1 MNTEE
6 IISLDNQI
14 SVPALFRFR
23 AKTLN
28 NKVAMREKH
37 FGIWRTF
44 SWNQYYS
51 NSARLGKAMMTLG
64 LESGQTVSILADPCK
79 EWLFFD
85 LATQCIG
92 CVSCGIYATDSAPQI
107 LHICKDSDTMLLM
120 VENEEQLDKYLAVE
134 EQLPNIH
141 TVVVLDSTG
150 LADLDHPKVVMLD
163 QFYRLGDEADEDLES
178 EWNRRIDSAKPN
190 DTAILV
196 YTSGT
201 TGAPK
206 GAMLSN
212 RNLIFIAQAF
222 HEFYPITAEDESV
235 VYLPLCHITER
246 LLSVF
251 LPLARCSTVN
261 FIEGQD
267 TAFENITEVSPTY
280 FLGVPRIWE
289 KMYSSITLRMKDATW
304 LGRKALQVALSIGS
318 RAADFEDNDLPVPI
332 HVRLMYRAADFL
344 VLNNIKV
351 LLGLDRVRIGLTGA
365 APISPNL
372 IGWFRALGVP
382 LYEAFGQTENVAF
395 ACGNYRGQ
403 IRQGTV
409 GKPPPGVELRTAE
422 DGELLI
428 RGPLVFKGY
437 YKQTLKTAETIVDGW
452 LYTGD
457 IAEIDA
463 DGFVK
468 IVDRKKD
475 IIITSG
481 GKNISPSEIENQL
494 KFSPYVTDAVVIG
507 DRRKYLT
514 CLVMID
520 NETVS
525 QFAQENNVPFSD
537 FKSLCATG
545 EVQTLIK
552 SEIERIN
559 QSFSRAE
566 TLKKFRL
573 IDKQLTV
580 EDEELT
586 ASMKLKRNI
595 VNEKYADL
603 IEQMYS

>member
-107 LHICKDSDTMLLM
+107 LHICKDSDTTLLM

-163 QFYRLGDEADEDLES
+163 QFYRLGDEADENLES